1 MWSDGV
7 RVLMMF
13 LEFSKFNILRSK
25 ASDRYIYEKKNY
37 RIFLTKLSLKK
48 KLKCHFINVME
59 D

>member
-25 ASDRYIYEKKNY
+25 ASDRYIYEKK
-37 RIFLTKLSLKK
+37 KL
-48 KLKCHFINVME
+48 
-59 D
+59 